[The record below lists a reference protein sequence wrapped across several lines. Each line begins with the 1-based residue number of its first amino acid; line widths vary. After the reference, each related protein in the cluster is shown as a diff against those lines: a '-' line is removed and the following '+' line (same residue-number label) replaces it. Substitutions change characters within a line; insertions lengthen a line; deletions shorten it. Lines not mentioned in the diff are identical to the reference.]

1 MSDYMR
7 RRENNII
14 TLVDRLGVDEFTDD
28 IKMNA
33 ALSRIKASILLKP
46 VSFGEPQ
53 FEDYKYEVS
62 TLMLKNTA
70 IENDLYVHKICI
82 PFTGDKEI
90 FKYTPYSNFP
100 ITEANKVVVIPF
112 DETLIVYVALDV
124 LDPESA
130 IEQARKIMQLTIHLV
145 KSNNAMIEMW
155 NKSVT
160 HQIVEKMRGKSEQ
173 YHRFVPEKQLNI
185 FHAPKI
191 DIQKQA

>member
-1 MSDYMR
+1 MR